1 MDNLKLGMKKT
12 FENFDMGLL
21 HYFLGVG
28 VEHKPSSLFI
38 PKARTVG
45 KFCCTSDAVLQTIP
59 TLMDA
64 GVKLSK
70 NNHEEPVDPTLYRQL
85 IGDLICLKLHT

>member
-1 MDNLKLGMKKT
+1 MDNLKLGMKKI
-12 FENFDMGLL
+12 FENSDMGLL

-28 VEHKPSSLFI
+28 VEQKPRSLFI
-38 PKARTVG
+38 LKARIVG
-45 KFCCTSDAVLQTIP
+45 KFCCTLDVVLQTIP

-64 GVKLSK
+64 RVKLSN
-70 NNHEEPVDPTLYRQL
+70 NNHEEPIDPTLYRQL